1 VDGARFSTS
10 ARVLASNRM
19 QPSAIATMSY
29 AEYVLL
35 EERSREKH
43 EYLWGQV
50 FAMSGGTPEHA
61 ALEAAVNRELANA
74 LAAAGKPCRVYSANL
89 RVRVEATDFACYPDA
104 TVICGKLETSPI
116 DPQAA
121 VNPVLAV
128 EVLSDSTESYD
139 RGIKAGHYR
148 RIPSIREYV
157 LVSRHARMI
166 EVWRK
171 NARGEWEAGRA
182 CGEGAKAELESL
194 GVSIDVDAVYRDPL
208 AGAG

>member
-1 VDGARFSTS
+1 MRTPDPCGSAARTERAMVLFPEPEPPAMPRMNGDALIVDGARFSTS

-89 RVRVEATDFACYPDA
+89 R
-104 TVICGKLETSPI
+104 
-116 DPQAA
+116 
-121 VNPVLAV
+121 
-128 EVLSDSTESYD
+128 
-139 RGIKAGHYR
+139 
-148 RIPSIREYV
+148 
-157 LVSRHARMI
+157 
-166 EVWRK
+166 
-171 NARGEWEAGRA
+171 
-182 CGEGAKAELESL
+182 
-194 GVSIDVDAVYRDPL
+194 
-208 AGAG
+208 